1 MFGESDYDKR
11 GINDSETCNKAIG
24 ISEEKA

>member
-1 MFGESDYDKR
+1 MFGESEYNKL
-11 GINDSETCNKAIG
+11 GINYSETCNKAIR